1 MTISFKHGVPW
12 QRRSI
17 NTTKIYCFE
26 GSSISSS
33 LAAIFIFVQNYFRS
47 VSLWNS
53 NSWFKNCYYFL
64 LKMSIN
70 CLITGN
76 KNKVFDQKSHLH
88 TINCRIQ
95 SVSCTSTYVI
105 SISVTDR
112 SPEVYCDQK
121 VTETKASAFIRSLDL
136 TSFESVP
143 RE

>member
-1 MTISFKHGVPW
+1 
-12 QRRSI
+12 
-17 NTTKIYCFE
+17 
-26 GSSISSS
+26 
-33 LAAIFIFVQNYFRS
+33 
-47 VSLWNS
+47 
-53 NSWFKNCYYFL
+53 
-64 LKMSIN
+64 MSIN

-95 SVSCTSTYVI
+95 SVSSTSTYVI

-121 VTETKASAFIRSLDL
+121 VTETKASAFIRSQDL